1 MKIYLRAPKDWQAA
15 DRHRIL
21 GEKVLRE
28 DRRLPKEIGVIRF
41 DRNGKRIEIPSQ
53 HEHTMRYT
61 L

>member
-28 DRRLPKEIGVIRF
+28 DRRPVEIGVIRF
-41 DRNGKRIEIPSQ
+41 DLDGKRIEMPSQ
-53 HEHTMRYT
+53 CRATVEKYR

>member
-28 DRRLPKEIGVIRF
+28 DRRPVEIEVIRF
-41 DRNGKRIEIPSQ
+41 DKYGRRINPHNSTCPAWRREY
-53 HEHTMRYT
+53 E
-61 L
+61 